1 MQVKDIQRLIDNQLQ
16 PNPSEQAMDVEDIL
30 NETNMMSDEAQK
42 C

>member
-1 MQVKDIQRLIDNQLQ
+1 MQVKDIQRLIDNLLQ
-16 PNPSEQAMDVEDIL
+16 HNTAEWAMDVEDIL